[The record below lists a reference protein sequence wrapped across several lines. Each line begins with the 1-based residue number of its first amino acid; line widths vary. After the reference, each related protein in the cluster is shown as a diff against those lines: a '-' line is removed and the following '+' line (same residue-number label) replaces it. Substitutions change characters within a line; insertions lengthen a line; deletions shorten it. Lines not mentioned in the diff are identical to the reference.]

1 MVPMS
6 LEDLLGTV
14 TESKEYSYK
23 LSKNKLNW
31 VLGLLDMELT
41 GDNNIKD
48 NDSASDNPIM
58 GHYDQDG
65 VLRTSIRLQD
75 YVDLSLYKEDHLK
88 RDGSLDFR
96 RLLGKATK
104 KYQSLMNAAQ
114 GTYATPVVGDA
125 SNPTVPDQ
133 TSSD

>member
-1 MVPMS
+1 MLFRS
-6 LEDLLGTV
+6 
-14 TESKEYSYK
+14 SKEYSYK